1 MLINIT
7 YLNRIS
13 NVRASLNKWGGCYES
28 TSQACESTEPSTG
41 QEVGGGGMRRGP
53 RRGKAGT
60 TMLNLGPGR
69 A

>member
-13 NVRASLNKWGGCYES
+13 NVRASLNKRAGCYES

-41 QEVGGGGMRRGP
+41 QEVGGGRVRRGP
-53 RRGKAGT
+53 GRGKAGT
-60 TMLNLGPGR
+60 TMLNLGPKR
-69 A
+69 V